1 MKGRKVLAK
10 CSVCNKEQIRSK
22 GKSGIPCV
30 NQGNYCGVMWVIKEL
45 GE

>member
-10 CSVCNKEQIRSK
+10 CSSCGKVQTRFK

-30 NQGNYCGVMWVIKEL
+30 NKGIYCGVMSVTKEL
-45 GE
+45 IE